1 MPPAFENSALINTLL
16 GGNNLLSF
24 LRPSELELLRP
35 HLKAVHTESNTILYD
50 PGQSVQTVYF
60 PCYRTLVSFLVST
73 DDGNAVES
81 LLVGREGAVGGIV
94 SQGSLPAFS
103 KIAIQ
108 SGGDLLSVPVSVL
121 DECKER
127 SRAIENLFARYAD
140 CLMAQLFQSA
150 ACNAAHSIEQR
161 TAKWIGAA
169 IERSGSREV
178 PLTQERLAGMLGVGR
193 SYISRVIGT
202 FKEDGTLAVRRGHLV
217 VRDEVRLRSRACGCH
232 EIVKNH
238 FDVVLRGVY
247 PADIDRST

>member
-1 MPPAFENSALINTLL
+1 MPSPAENSALITTLL
-16 GGNNLLSF
+16 SGNNLLSY
-24 LRPSELELLRP
+24 LRPSELDLLRP
-35 HLKAVHTESNTILYD
+35 HLRPVHTESNTVLYD
-50 PGQSVQTVYF
+50 PGQTVQTVYF

-73 DDGNAVES
+73 EDGGAVES

-94 SQGSLPAFS
+94 SQGSLPAFA

-108 SGGDLLSVPVSVL
+108 SGGDLLSLPVNVL

-217 VRDEVRLRSRACGCH
+217 VRDETRLRSRACGCH
-232 EIVKNH
+232 EAVKAH

-247 PADIDRST
+247 PADIDRS